1 MSNLQSR
8 RIVLGVTGGIAAYK
22 AAELTRGLVKQG
34 AHVQVVMTSAAT
46 EFVSPL
52 TFQALSGQS
61 VVLEDSQLGGNG
73 MAHIQLGRHCDA
85 MLIAPA
91 TADFIARLA
100 HGLADDVLT
109 SACLARQCSLWV
121 APAMNE
127 KMWCHPAT
135 QRNVQQLRLDGVH
148 VLGPDAGEQA
158 CGDNGPGR
166 MLSPEAL
173 MAALTAHF
181 VPQSLTGRRIVV
193 TAGPTI
199 ERIDPVRALTNLS
212 SGKMGYAVAQAAAEA
227 GALVTLISG
236 PVCLTAP
243 NVSTIVQVES
253 AADMW
258 ASVHA
263 HVAQADVFISVAA
276 VADYRPMQ
284 QHSHKLKKT
293 AIPITL
299 ELVPNVDILASVAA
313 LEHPPFCVGFAA
325 ETERLLEHGE
335 AKRRAK
341 RVALMAVNRVQDAL
355 GSDENLLTLLDN
367 SGIHELPRADKLTL
381 ARRLIEHIAPMLPTK
396 LID

>member
-34 AHVQVVMTSAAT
+34 AQVQVVMTSAAT

-61 VVLEDSQLGGNG
+61 VVLEDSQLGANG

-100 HGLADDVLT
+100 HGLANDVLT

-127 KMWCHPAT
+127 KMWRHPAM

-173 MAALTAHF
+173 IAALTAHF

-199 ERIDPVRALTNLS
+199 ERIDPVRALTNMS

-293 AIPITL
+293 ALPMML

>member
-22 AAELTRGLVKQG
+22 AAELTRGLVKHG

-91 TADFIARLA
+91 TAGFIARLA

-243 NVSTIVQVES
+243 NVSTIVRVES

-263 HVAQADVFISVAA
+263 HIAQADVFISVAA

-284 QHSHKLKKT
+284 QHLHKLKKT
-293 AIPITL
+293 AIPMTL